1 VLYRGYQAY
10 TEEAKK
16 PQRRQRINTIHYGEA
31 LTSDEI
37 LERLK
42 EEEMEKKKRRGE
54 KPRGRKK
61 GTRRRQGHRPQRKHW
76 L

>member
-1 VLYRGYQAY
+1 
-10 TEEAKK
+10 
-16 PQRRQRINTIHYGEA
+16 

-54 KPRGRKK
+54 KLRGRKK
-61 GTRRRQGHRPQRKHW
+61 GTRRRPGHRPQRKHW